1 MNRKIKFCSPRA
13 LSYICRNILS
23 NSSMQRKLLY
33 VFVSLILLS
42 VAWLGASG
50 FTLLAALVPLLYIS
64 DRYSSSARDWWRMA
78 GWAALTFALWNVAT
92 VWWVW
97 IATPIGPIAATIIS
111 TFWNMVAFM
120 LYHYISKRAPKSVA
134 YTILVAAWLATEYLY
149 IHTEVLSFP
158 WLAMGNGFSGSTWA
172 VQWYEYTG
180 VLGGTLWV
188 LLSNIAL
195 FEALKQR
202 TKWPMMRAGVTILLP
217 IVVSLVIFWSY
228 EPQGESVKVSV
239 LQPNVDCY
247 NEKFNNTATKQ
258 MQNIINLISQTPT
271 DTKIIVLPETALPEI
286 VDDDE
291 PQKNIMVEI
300 IDTILMQHRPQAM
313 VTVGAS
319 TMKEYDYGEKPSS
332 TARGNVGGYFDL
344 YNSAIAINGDGAED
358 VHHKMR
364 LVVGVEAM
372 PWWFKSL
379 SKYID
384 LGGVAGQL
392 GRNDKAV
399 VFENDGVKAGPAICY
414 EGLYGDCFAR
424 FVREGAEVMLVM
436 SNDGWWGNT
445 PGHKRLF
452 DFCRLRAIETR
463 RAIARSANTGVS
475 GFITSRGDVEQRL
488 DWDERGVL
496 SGDVELNNRTTA
508 YVIYGDWLGRM
519 GLLLTF
525 LGVLYFVAYR
535 IRRKNHLV

>member
-1 MNRKIKFCSPRA
+1 
-13 LSYICRNILS
+13 
-23 NSSMQRKLLY
+23 MQRKLLY
-33 VFVSLILLS
+33 IIASVLLLS
-42 VAWLGASG
+42 VAWLGAGG
-50 FTLLAALVPLLYIS
+50 FTLLVALVPLLYIS
-64 DRYSSSARDWWRMA
+64 DSYSSSARDGWRMA
-78 GWAALTFALWNVAT
+78 GWATLTFVLWNVAT
-92 VWWVW
+92 VWWIW

-134 YTILVAAWLATEYLY
+134 YTVLAAAWVATEFLY
-149 IHTEVLSFP
+149 INTEVLSFP
-158 WLAMGNGFSGSTWA
+158 WLALGNGFSGSTWA

-180 VLGGTLWV
+180 VLGGSLWV
-188 LLSNIAL
+188 ILSNLAI
-195 FEALKQR
+195 FEAIKQR
-202 TKWPMMRAGVTILLP
+202 SKWPTARAVAVGVLP
-217 IVVSLVIFWSY
+217 VVVSLVIYWSY
-228 EPQGESVKVSV
+228 EPQSESVKVSV

-247 NEKFNNTATKQ
+247 EEKFNNTEARQ
-258 MQNIINLISQTPT
+258 MQNILDLIAQTPA
-271 DTKIIVLPETALPEI
+271 DTKIIVLPETALPELI
-286 VDDDE
+286 DDDE
-291 PQKNIMVEI
+291 PQQSDN
-300 IDTILMQHRPQAM
+300 MQAISAALTEHHSAAM
-313 VTVGAS
+313 VAAGAS
-319 TMKEYDYGEKPSS
+319 TIKYYELGYKPSD
-332 TARGNVGGYFDL
+332 TARQSMGSFYDI
-344 YNSAIAINGDGAED
+344 YNSALAIGAEGED

-372 PWWFKSL
+372 PWWFTSL
-379 SKYID
+379 SELIN
-384 LGGVAGQL
+384 LGGITGQL
-392 GRNDKAV
+392 GRNDKAT
-399 VFENDGVKAGPAICY
+399 VFEKGGVKAGPAICY

-496 SGDVELNNRTTA
+496 NGNVELSDKITA
-508 YVIYGDWLGRM
+508 YVTYGDWVGRM
-519 GLLLTF
+519 GLLLT
-525 LGVLYFVAYR
+525 LLAVLYFSAYR